1 MSDFIQKI
9 IAQLLYNPDEP
20 ILFNTGFFLY
30 FLLAFMG
37 AYLLLH
43 KNTKLRTAVFTLFSL
58 YFFYK
63 ACGYYVGLVIIAA
76 IVDFNLS
83 NLIHKSVVI
92 TRKKLLL
99 TFSIVINLGLLIYL

>member
-1 MSDFIQKI
+1 MSSFLDKI
-9 IAQLLYNPDEP
+9 LAQLLYNADEP

-43 KNTKLRTAVFTLFSL
+43 KNTKLRTMVFTLFSL

-63 ACGYYVGLVIIAA
+63 ACGYYVGLVLIAA
-76 IVDFNLS
+76 VVDFNL
-83 NLIHKSVVI
+83 
-92 TRKKLLL
+92 
-99 TFSIVINLGLLIYL
+99 